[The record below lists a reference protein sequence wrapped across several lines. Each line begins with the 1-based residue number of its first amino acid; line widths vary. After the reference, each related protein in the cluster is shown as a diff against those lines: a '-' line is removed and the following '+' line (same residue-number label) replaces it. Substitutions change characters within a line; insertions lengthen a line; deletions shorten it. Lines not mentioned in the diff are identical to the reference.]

1 MGMGRGVIY
10 RKQCEKRSLRR
21 RMRSGEVPRRRQK
34 GVRNALTLLLIEK
47 IILIRIDDYNLVV
60 RRVIRSRKVGV
71 PA

>member
-1 MGMGRGVIY
+1 
-10 RKQCEKRSLRR
+10 
-21 RMRSGEVPRRRQK
+21 MRSGEVPRRRQK